1 MKSVRQVFLF
11 PLFLFYQVAYC
22 QGIAINEDGSTAHPN
37 AILEVK
43 STNKGILIPRMTQAE
58 RTAIFPAATPSAKG
72 MLVYQTTSPQEGF
85 WYYDGNTW
93 IYLNPGT
100 GSAGWLLLGNS
111 GTNETN
117 NFLGTTD
124 NVGLNFRVNNQ
135 RAGRIGLDTDKNT
148 FLGLRSGTAS
158 SSFDQQNTFIG
169 FEAGNASTTG
179 SLNTAVGANALRNTN
194 SSRNVAVGASALFSN
209 VNGGFNTAVG
219 FEALRQNISSNNT
232 AVGYEALRENTF
244 GDNNTAVGA
253 SALHDNTNG
262 ASNTAVGV
270 DALYKNTSGAGNTAV
285 GKDALRETTSGFW
298 NAAHGVSALRANTTG
313 AGNVAMGYD
322 ALRNNTTGNDNVG
335 IGSTAMYDN
344 TTGGE
349 NTAVGANALRNNT
362 TAGKNTAVGK
372 DALRNLSNGE
382 NNTAL
387 GYGAGY
393 PNNAITLNNCTFIG
407 ANSKTDVNNR
417 NNVTMLGANIAP
429 AQNTADNQV
438 LLGNTAIGQIRA
450 QVGSITTYSDKRFKY
465 NIQEDV
471 KGLDF
476 IKRLRP
482 VSYNQNPEILHQLWG
497 TSDSLLKQI
506 DHSQI
511 KQMRFV
517 GLIAQEVEQAMRESG
532 YTNFPGI
539 DIPRNE
545 KEVYTLRY
553 GDFIIPLIKAVQEQ
567 QQIIEQQQ
575 QTIDL
580 LQSQATQYKEL
591 ENQLRRLEAQVQ
603 MIQAQLAMPVTAI
616 TLKER

>member
-1 MKSVRQVFLF
+1 
-11 PLFLFYQVAYC
+11 
-22 QGIAINEDGSTAHPN
+22 
-37 AILEVK
+37 
-43 STNKGILIPRMTQAE
+43 
-58 RTAIFPAATPSAKG
+58 
-72 MLVYQTTSPQEGF
+72 
-85 WYYDGNTW
+85 
-93 IYLNPGT
+93 
-100 GSAGWLLLGNS
+100 
-111 GTNETN
+111 
-117 NFLGTTD
+117 
-124 NVGLNFRVNNQ
+124 
-135 RAGRIGLDTDKNT
+135 
-148 FLGLRSGTAS
+148 
-158 SSFDQQNTFIG
+158 
-169 FEAGNASTTG
+169 
-179 SLNTAVGANALRNTN
+179 
-194 SSRNVAVGASALFSN
+194 
-209 VNGGFNTAVG
+209 
-219 FEALRQNISSNNT
+219 
-232 AVGYEALRENTF
+232 
-244 GDNNTAVGA
+244 
-253 SALHDNTNG
+253 
-262 ASNTAVGV
+262 
-270 DALYKNTSGAGNTAV
+270 
-285 GKDALRETTSGFW
+285 
-298 NAAHGVSALRANTTG
+298 
-313 AGNVAMGYD
+313 
-322 ALRNNTTGNDNVG
+322 
-335 IGSTAMYDN
+335 
-344 TTGGE
+344 
-349 NTAVGANALRNNT
+349 
-362 TAGKNTAVGK
+362 
-372 DALRNLSNGE
+372 NLSNGE

-393 PNNAITLNNCTFIG
+393 PNGNITLNNCTFIG

-567 QQIIEQQQ
+567 QQIIEQQNQ
-575 QTIDL
+575 AIQLLETQVHKLQHVESELHQIKNL
-580 LQSQATQYKEL
+580 LQIL
-591 ENQLRRLEAQVQ
+591 
-603 MIQAQLAMPVTAI
+603 QAQAVPSAAVLA
-616 TLKER
+616 K